1 MMTPVQDSLHRCC
14 SIDLLAAVFFK
25 ANDNTALRPT
35 GKNGVNVHILEL
47 FEFDFSCYSRELV
60 AHVPFI
66 YELIPQ
72 VQAQL
77 HGRLACADAQQIY
90 TVEYEWI
97 NRRREVCRGKQ
108 SGSHYV

>member
-1 MMTPVQDSLHRCC
+1 
-14 SIDLLAAVFFK
+14 
-25 ANDNTALRPT
+25 
-35 GKNGVNVHILEL
+35 
-47 FEFDFSCYSRELV
+47 YSRELV

-77 HGRLACADAQQIY
+77 HGRLARADAQQIY

-108 SGSHYV
+108 SGSHYVAIPAAPLQQRGQHSSTNRVNCSCPHGTAQRFANRVVKE